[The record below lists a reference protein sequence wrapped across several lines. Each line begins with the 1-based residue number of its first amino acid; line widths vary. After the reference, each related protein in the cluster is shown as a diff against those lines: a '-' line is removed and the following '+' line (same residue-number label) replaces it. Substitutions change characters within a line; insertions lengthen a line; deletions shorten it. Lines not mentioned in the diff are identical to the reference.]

1 MISGVHQGSGA
12 SGRMFVMRKPAS
24 TKFNRVKAMFKD
36 ATIPAF
42 NFGQDTTLGQL
53 AEKIG
58 NMARF
63 HGGLFVPVQ
72 VRLAVGQRVAPGR

>member
-1 MISGVHQGSGA
+1 
-12 SGRMFVMRKPAS
+12 MRKPAS
-24 TKFNRVKAMFKD
+24 TQSNRAKATFKD
-36 ATIPAF
+36 FTILAF
-42 NFGQDTTLGQL
+42 DLGRDTTFGQL

-72 VRLAVGQRVAPGR
+72 VRLAVGRRVAPGR

>member
-1 MISGVHQGSGA
+1 MH
-12 SGRMFVMRKPAS
+12 KPAATQS
-24 TKFNRVKAMFKD
+24 NKVRAVFKD
-36 ATIPAF
+36 ATILAF
-42 NFGQDTTLGQL
+42 DLSRDTTLGQL

-72 VRLAVGQRVAPGR
+72 VRLALGRRVAPGR

>member
-1 MISGVHQGSGA
+1 
-12 SGRMFVMRKPAS
+12 MRKPAS
-24 TKFNRVKAMFKD
+24 TKSNRVKAMFKD
-36 ATIPAF
+36 ATILAF
-42 NFGQDTTLGQL
+42 DFARDITFGQL

-72 VRLAVGQRVAPGR
+72 VRLAVGRRVAPGR